1 MLIWLKV
8 CRWLDPRNSRKHT
21 AVCIAP
27 QYPKLWIHLSEAI
40 RGFIKK
46 EWNMQTKKN
55 FSKFAQ
61 DKKKSKLYIMPH
73 LETDLDFRR

>member
-1 MLIWLKV
+1 
-8 CRWLDPRNSRKHT
+8 
-21 AVCIAP
+21 
-27 QYPKLWIHLSEAI
+27 
-40 RGFIKK
+40 
-46 EWNMQTKKN
+46 MQTKKN